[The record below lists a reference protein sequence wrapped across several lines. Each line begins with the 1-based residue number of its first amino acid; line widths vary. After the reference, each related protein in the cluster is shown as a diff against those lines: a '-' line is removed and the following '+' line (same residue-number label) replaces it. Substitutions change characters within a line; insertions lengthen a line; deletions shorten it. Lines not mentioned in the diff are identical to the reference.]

1 MTTGERPR
9 RILAVD
15 FGERRTGLA
24 ATDRTGTIVVPLP
37 RLDRL
42 DDQNLAAAIAAIA
55 AEREAEGIVVG
66 MPLRADGGTG
76 ERAARTLRFVDALR
90 KVTAVLIETVDESNS
105 TDEAHA
111 RLGEFGIRAAQRKR
125 AADSVAAMVILER
138 YRDRRPAPGGPG

>member
-1 MTTGERPR
+1 MTGDRPQR
-9 RILAVD
+9 VLAVD

-42 DDQNLAAAIAAIA
+42 DDQKLAAAIAAIA
-55 AEREAEGIVVG
+55 AERDSEVIVVG
-66 MPLRADGGTG
+66 MPLRADGGAG
-76 ERAARTLRFVDALR
+76 ERAARTWRFVDALR
-90 KVTAVLIETVDESNS
+90 KVTAIPIESVDESHS

-138 YRDRRPAPGGPG
+138 YRNRPAPGAQS